1 MKTNRTINKLSVGV
15 NKNQVLYRK
24 IQYESEVSADLSHPL
39 RQFSG
44 LKMRPLEGQLAL
56 KRPHLGPSWS
66 ILTQVKPP

>member
-1 MKTNRTINKLSVGV
+1 MRA
-15 NKNQVLYRK
+15 LYHK
-24 IQYESEVSADLSHPL
+24 IQYGIDLGADLSHPL
-39 RQFSG
+39 TQFSG